1 MKKNSKNFL
10 LVIIFSLLFLLV
22 GCSGQKIET
31 INVDEVKEYADTA
44 AEKIFNAI
52 NEENY
57 GMFSEDFDEQM
68 SAALT
73 EEKFNQIVAQL
84 GKYESGEITGADKVD
99 TYTRVYYK
107 TRFSKI
113 SKDVTF
119 TIVFSGTEEKR
130 VSGLFYK

>member
-57 GMFSEDFDEQM
+57 SMFSEDFDEQM

-84 GKYESGEITGADKVD
+84 GKYESGEITGADRVD

-119 TIVFSGTEEKR
+119 TIVFSGTEEKK